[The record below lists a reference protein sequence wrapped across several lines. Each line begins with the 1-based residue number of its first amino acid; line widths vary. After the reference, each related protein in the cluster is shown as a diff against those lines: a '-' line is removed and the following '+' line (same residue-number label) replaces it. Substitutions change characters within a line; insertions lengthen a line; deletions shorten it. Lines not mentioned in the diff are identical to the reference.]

1 MLDDYSE
8 NCAAVSPDSVSEILS
23 SFGENAG
30 GGKYKEKD
38 TVKVCGIISQRTNK
52 MTRADKPMA
61 FVSLECAEG
70 STIEIIV
77 FPDVLTEYGHLLT
90 KDEAVCVVGKLSKR
104 DEEDV
109 KILMSSAVRLSRN
122 GEEPAVPVTANGGRV
137 YGAAGRAVSASAV
150 RESAGREYTDAQSTP
165 SQGANARLY
174 LKVPSMESDEFRR
187 AQAFISI
194 FRGNVPVTVYDAA
207 AKTASHM
214 TGAGA
219 RVDDFTIGELR
230 EILGDDA
237 VVVKSAAK
245 A

>member
-1 MLDDYSE
+1 M
-8 NCAAVSPDSVSEILS
+8 
-23 SFGENAG
+23 
-30 GGKYKEKD
+30 
-38 TVKVCGIISQRTNK
+38 
-52 MTRADKPMA
+52 
-61 FVSLECAEG
+61 
-70 STIEIIV
+70 
-77 FPDVLTEYGHLLT
+77 
-90 KDEAVCVVGKLSKR
+90 
-104 DEEDV
+104 
-109 KILMSSAVRLSRN
+109 
-122 GEEPAVPVTANGGRV
+122 
-137 YGAAGRAVSASAV
+137 
-150 RESAGREYTDAQSTP
+150 
-165 SQGANARLY
+165 RLY
-174 LKVPSMESDEFRR
+174 LKVPSMESNELRR

>member
-1 MLDDYSE
+1 
-8 NCAAVSPDSVSEILS
+8 
-23 SFGENAG
+23 
-30 GGKYKEKD
+30 
-38 TVKVCGIISQRTNK
+38 
-52 MTRADKPMA
+52 
-61 FVSLECAEG
+61 
-70 STIEIIV
+70 
-77 FPDVLTEYGHLLT
+77 
-90 KDEAVCVVGKLSKR
+90 
-104 DEEDV
+104 
-109 KILMSSAVRLSRN
+109 
-122 GEEPAVPVTANGGRV
+122 
-137 YGAAGRAVSASAV
+137 
-150 RESAGREYTDAQSTP
+150 
-165 SQGANARLY
+165 
-174 LKVPSMESDEFRR
+174 MESDEFRR